1 METPEQ
7 SSGWQATS
15 RRAARE
21 LRSSYDMLDAVG
33 ETYLRSTVAGF
44 LAQSLLEQGAL
55 DEASA
60 FCDRSRELTTEADIA
75 TQALWRYVRGRILVR
90 QGAPPEAEL
99 ITREAIALLEETDA
113 IVYKI
118 EARVALGEALAAAGR
133 TAEAREAYESA
144 KSLAEEKGGVVILTG
159 VLRQLEVLD
168 AARTT

>member
-1 METPEQ
+1 
-7 SSGWQATS
+7 
-15 RRAARE
+15 
-21 LRSSYDMLDAVG
+21 MLDAVG
-33 ETYLRSTVAGF
+33 ETFLRSTVAGF

-55 DEASA
+55 DEATA

-75 TQALWRYVRGRILVR
+75 TQALWRYVRGRILV
-90 QGAPPEAEL
+90 QGRPPRAEL

-118 EARVALGEALAAAGR
+118 EARVALGEPSPRPVGPPS
-133 TAEAREAYESA
+133 ARAYDSA